1 MDPSAKE
8 YFFKELAVI
17 MKKEYMEPLSIQME
31 KYQSATDT
39 TTDSLKSSLQQI
51 LQIIQIQQQ

>member
-8 YFFKELAVI
+8 HFLKELAEL

-31 KYQSATDT
+31 KYQSATNT
-39 TTDSLKSSLQQI
+39 TTDSIKSSL
-51 LQIIQIQQQ
+51 